1 MYSFSFPMLILEIRY
16 ALHSNK
22 QFTPS
27 IWFMVMV
34 EEFEKLK
41 YIPYVQGNERQ
52 WYSYLVRALNTRLPS
67 EYKGNT
73 PFSVAINAQRII
85 NEDLNFF
92 TISIHIKRT
101 IYPKIFVAT
110 NITIFIFK
118 INLIQN
124 CNQMP

>member
-1 MYSFSFPMLILEIRY
+1 MQKLETEKKVVCCTTGVIRQQRKG
-16 ALHSNK
+16 LVDICLQMPISNHDRGK
-22 QFTPS
+22 KPYPFTPS

-41 YIPYVQGNERQ
+41 YIPSVQGNERQ
-52 WYSYLVRALNTRLPS
+52 WYSHLVRALNTRLPS

-92 TISIHIKRT
+92 TI
-101 IYPKIFVAT
+101 YLP
-110 NITIFIFK
+110 
-118 INLIQN
+118 
-124 CNQMP
+124 